1 MTAPPPASGRPLL
14 PVLARMALGLG
25 LVVLGGALLW
35 QGVTLKPTP
44 GLAATSTPF
53 SVPLD
58 GTLPLDLAE
67 SASLRFGSDRANLV
81 LGPLPGGR
89 PELLRGEAR
98 HRAQNPLSVDTRRL
112 GHDVQFRAWLGV
124 PALSRE
130 GGVVVTSPPPLQHEV
145 RAALTP
151 SIPLS
156 LNTETVG
163 GDQTLDLRTLRLRA
177 VTARSEGGT
186 LDLTL
191 PARPGGPYAAV
202 TRSGDVRLRAAPGAS
217 PEAVRVNSR
226 SGNLTLNLAGAR
238 LDALGVGNLSGNV
251 YLTLPQIVNR
261 ATVTTIGGDVAVT
274 APPSSRGNLDIRTQS
289 GTVTLHVPAG
299 LRVRVRFTDR
309 DTLLLP
315 AGTPPGTAPALDLFV
330 DAPANRFVLKEGG
343 Q

>member
-1 MTAPPPASGRPLL
+1 MNPRPLL

-25 LVVLGGALLW
+25 LAGLGGALLW

-44 GLAATSTPF
+44 GLAATQTPF

-58 GTLPLDLAE
+58 GRLPLDLAT
-67 SASLRFGSDRANLV
+67 SASLRFGSDRATLV
-81 LGPLPGGR
+81 LSALPAGS
-89 PELLRGEAR
+89 PDLLRGGAR
-98 HRAQNPLSVDTRRL
+98 HRARNPLSVDTRRRA
-112 GHDVQFRAWLGV
+112 HDVTFRAWLGV
-124 PALSRE
+124 PALS
-130 GGVVVTSPPPLQHEV
+130 GYDGVVRTGPPPLQHRV
-145 RAALTP
+145 TAALSPT
-151 SIPLS
+151 IPLS

-177 VTARSEGGT
+177 VTARSEGGD

-191 PARPGGPYAAV
+191 PALPGGPYAVV
-202 TRSGDVRLRAAPGAS
+202 TRSGDVRLRSAPGAS

-226 SGNLTLNLAGAR
+226 TGDLTLNLTGVR

-251 YLTLPQIVNR
+251 FLTLPQSVSR

-274 APPSSRGNLDIRTQS
+274 APPGSRGNLDIRTQS
-289 GTVTLHVPAG
+289 GTVTLRVPPG

-315 AGTPPGTAPALDLFV
+315 TGTPPGTAPALDLFV
-330 DAPANRFVLKEGG
+330 DAPGDRFVLKTGSGEGEE
-343 Q
+343 